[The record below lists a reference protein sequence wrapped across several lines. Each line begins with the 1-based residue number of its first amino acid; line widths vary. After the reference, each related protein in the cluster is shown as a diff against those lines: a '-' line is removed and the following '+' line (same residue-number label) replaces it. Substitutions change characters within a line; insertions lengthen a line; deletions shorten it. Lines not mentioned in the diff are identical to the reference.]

1 MTLDELEAEYLRACE
16 TAVSEAIQRAVNTFP
31 EVAEHLSDQ
40 GCTCVMALD
49 EGCVN
54 IGLDTDFRWQPE
66 TAEEASFF
74 HELEVGLDAL
84 GTMALITAMAD
95 KDLDV
100 YEGCYVEFPLIED

>member
-1 MTLDELEAEYLRACE
+1 MTLDEWEAGYLGACG
-16 TAVSEAIQRAVNTFP
+16 TAVREAIQRAVDAFP

-40 GCTCVMALD
+40 GCTCVLVLD

-66 TAEEASFF
+66 TAEEAAFF

-84 GTMALITAMAD
+84 GTMALVTAMAD
-95 KDLDV
+95 KDRDA